1 MQTITITPHL
11 ENGRFYFDLPDD
23 LKDSE
28 ITIQLIVK
36 KDKTESLIKEER
48 LEKVRAF
55 AGIAKDARY
64 EPNAEEWYQQ

>member
-1 MQTITITPHL
+1 MQTITITPRL

-36 KDKTESLIKEER
+36 KDKTESLKKEDK
-48 LEKVRAF
+48 LEKIRAF
-55 AGIAKDARY
+55 AGIAKESRY
-64 EPNAEEWYQQ
+64 EPDAEEWYKQ

>member
-1 MQTITITPHL
+1 MQTITITPRL
-11 ENGRFYFDLPDD
+11 ENGRFYFELPDD

-36 KDKTESLIKEER
+36 KDKPDSLKKEKM

-55 AGIAKDARY
+55 AGIAKDSRY

>member
-1 MQTITITPHL
+1 MQTITITPRL
-11 ENGRFYFDLPDD
+11 ENGRFYFELPDD

-36 KDKTESLIKEER
+36 KANSETLKNEDR

-55 AGIAKDARY
+55 AGIAKDSRY

>member
-1 MQTITITPHL
+1 MQIITITPRL
-11 ENGRFYFDLPDD
+11 ENGRFYFELHDE

-36 KDKTESLIKEER
+36 KEKVESLKKEDR
-48 LEKVRAF
+48 LENVRAF
-55 AGIAKDARY
+55 AGIAKDSRY